1 MLKEAGIL
9 FAITLIAGLLLGFV
23 YELTKGPIRLQ
34 EEKAVQE
41 ACQAVFTDA
50 GHFEELDPYIPSDDT
65 AQNLSDTGITIGTV
79 YEAQDASGEKL
90 GYVIQTTSSEGYGG
104 NIVLYVG
111 IRLDGTVNDISIL
124 SISETPGLG
133 MKAGDVLV
141 PQFHQKNVKSF
152 TYTKTGSTSDS
163 EIDAISG
170 ATITTRAVT
179 NAVNGM
185 IMYREVLAMNKAG
198 ERLYNGI
205 IKENPTF
212 VLMLGMCP
220 TLAVTTSA
228 MNGLGMGLTTA
239 VVLTMSNLI
248 ISLLRKVIP
257 SRVRIPA
264 FIVIIASF
272 VTAVQL
278 LLQAYLPSLNDAL
291 GVYIPLIVVNC
302 IILGRAESYAYSN
315 PPIPSLFDGLG
326 MGLGFSLALTC
337 IGAVREI
344 LAAGSVFGFRI
355 MPDSYV
361 TINIFG
367 LAPGAFFVLA
377 ALTALQNY
385 VKNKRKLA
393 GKDYEKIQ
401 SGCGH
406 DCLHCGE
413 SGCSERFYDNTDTSE
428 DAVMDAAR
436 AAAKPKAAT
445 DDLETIDLDKEDK

>member
-1 MLKEAGIL
+1 
-9 FAITLIAGLLLGFV
+9 
-23 YELTKGPIRLQ
+23 
-34 EEKAVQE
+34 
-41 ACQAVFTDA
+41 
-50 GHFEELDPYIPSDDT
+50 
-65 AQNLSDTGITIGTV
+65 
-79 YEAQDASGEKL
+79 
-90 GYVIQTTSSEGYGG
+90 
-104 NIVLYVG
+104 
-111 IRLDGTVNDISIL
+111 
-124 SISETPGLG
+124 
-133 MKAGDVLV
+133 
-141 PQFHQKNVKSF
+141 
-152 TYTKTGSTSDS
+152 
-163 EIDAISG
+163 
-170 ATITTRAVT
+170 
-179 NAVNGM
+179 
-185 IMYREVLAMNKAG
+185 MNKAG

-344 LAAGSVFGFRI
+344 LAAGSIFGFQI

-377 ALTALQNY
+377 A
-385 VKNKRKLA
+385 
-393 GKDYEKIQ
+393 
-401 SGCGH
+401 
-406 DCLHCGE
+406 
-413 SGCSERFYDNTDTSE
+413 
-428 DAVMDAAR
+428 
-436 AAAKPKAAT
+436 
-445 DDLETIDLDKEDK
+445 

>member
-1 MLKEAGIL
+1 
-9 FAITLIAGLLLGFV
+9 
-23 YELTKGPIRLQ
+23 
-34 EEKAVQE
+34 
-41 ACQAVFTDA
+41 
-50 GHFEELDPYIPSDDT
+50 
-65 AQNLSDTGITIGTV
+65 
-79 YEAQDASGEKL
+79 
-90 GYVIQTTSSEGYGG
+90 
-104 NIVLYVG
+104 
-111 IRLDGTVNDISIL
+111 
-124 SISETPGLG
+124 
-133 MKAGDVLV
+133 
-141 PQFHQKNVKSF
+141 
-152 TYTKTGSTSDS
+152 
-163 EIDAISG
+163 
-170 ATITTRAVT
+170 
-179 NAVNGM
+179 M
-185 IMYREVLAMNKAG
+185 IMYREVQAMNKAG

-344 LAAGSVFGFRI
+344 LAAGSIFGFQI

-413 SGCSERFYDNTDTSE
+413 SGCSERFYDTTENAGQTAET
-428 DAVMDAAR
+428 AVSKMQKAK
-436 AAAKPKAAT
+436 AAADA
-445 DDLETIDLDKEDK
+445 LETIDLDKEDK